1 MSFKSFYY
9 KKNEKGGTL
18 AESKNRIAVFT
29 FGRSMPPLSQESGGK
44 LISTHRL
51 PVILSLCKRFI
62 HLLIK

>member
-44 LISTHRL
+44 LISTHRQKG
-51 PVILSLCKRFI
+51 I
-62 HLLIK
+62 